1 MQVVC
6 GGFGNLAGWFLAL
19 EIACASI
26 LKPDLLNRKDCGY
39 FFMES
44 LHAEQNVREVQGGH
58 TWIVDSGSPVMEAS
72 DSFILMSGYC
82 VAEKALSSS
91 LSCALLKVVR
101 FRRLWVSKR
110 VLWVA

>member
-1 MQVVC
+1 MRVDFETRPVGQK
-6 GGFGNLAGWFLAL
+6 GLWL
-19 EIACASI
+19 
-26 LKPDLLNRKDCGY
+26 
-39 FFMES
+39 FFTES
-44 LHAEQNVREVQGGH
+44 LHVEQNVREVQGGARH
-58 TWIVDSGSPVMEAS
+58 TWIVDSGSPVIEAR

-110 VLWVA
+110 VLWAA

>member
-26 LKPDLLNRKDCGY
+26 LKPDLLNTKDCGY
-39 FFMES
+39 FYV
-44 LHAEQNVREVQGGH
+44 EQNVREVQGGARH
-58 TWIVDSGSPVMEAS
+58 TWIVDSGSPVIEAR

-110 VLWVA
+110 VLWAA